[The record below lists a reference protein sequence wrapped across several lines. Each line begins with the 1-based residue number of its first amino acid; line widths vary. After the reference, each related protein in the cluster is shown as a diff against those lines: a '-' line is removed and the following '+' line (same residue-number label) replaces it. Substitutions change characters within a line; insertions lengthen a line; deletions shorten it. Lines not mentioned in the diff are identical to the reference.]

1 MYVQVDSVRLCF
13 DGYSIFTRGYSSHG
27 RSWKVMAHSHSLAE
41 CTKKEYR
48 IHANIHTNLDP
59 SSAFHSGL
67 RLQVTS
73 ASTSCFNFFDRHQSH
88 SKCT

>member
-41 CTKKEYR
+41 CTKKECR

-59 SSAFHSGL
+59 FFGMSF
-67 RLQVTS
+67 RFEVTGDVS
-73 ASTSCFNFFDRHQSH
+73 IHLLF
-88 SKCT
+88 